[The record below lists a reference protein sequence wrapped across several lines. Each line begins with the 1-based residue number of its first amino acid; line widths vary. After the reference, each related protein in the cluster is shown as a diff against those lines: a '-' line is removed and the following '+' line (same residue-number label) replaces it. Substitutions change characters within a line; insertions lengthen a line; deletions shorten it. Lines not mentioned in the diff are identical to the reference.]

1 MGKLPNTWLIL
12 GMFEVT
18 LELGVLLMIYL
29 VNEISLRNHDLYLK
43 RKSIKEFLKIFYEF
57 FSKKR

>member
-12 GMFEVT
+12 GMFGVT